1 MPSIAKEQKE
11 FYKSKIRSLM
21 AIDHGVSRREL
32 QERLDKNGLHLD
44 RDYIGKLYD
53 EILVERTKRIDRK
66 LLANALSSFED
77 TMTEV
82 VRLAWEIA
90 NTPYISA
97 PARVMALRE
106 IREAHND
113 VFQKLFDAGVFEKK
127 LGTLDLT
134 IRNAPLPDDRKKLI
148 RDTFE
153 QWGLI
158 APPKEDAGTPAPNP
172 QDPA

>member
-1 MPSIAKEQKE
+1 MPSIAKDQKE
-11 FYKSKIRSLM
+11 FYKTKIRSLI

-32 QERLDKNGLHLD
+32 QERLDKQGLHLD

-53 EILVERTKRIDRK
+53 EIMVERTKRMDRK
-66 LLANALSSFED
+66 MLNVALSSFED
-77 TMTEV
+77 TMTEI

-90 NTPYISA
+90 NTQYID
-97 PARVMALRE
+97 PKARVMALKE

-134 IRNAPLPDDRKKLI
+134 IRNAPLSDEKKKSI
-148 RDTFE
+148 REVFGN
-153 QWGLI
+153 WGLLP
-158 APPKEDAGTPAPNP
+158 APPKEDGITPPGSELAV
-172 QDPA
+172 